1 MKLVNFETIMQQRLS
16 FLTIGVTDLKAMKA
30 FYIEKF
36 GWKPSKDD
44 DNDGIAFFKLNGFVL
59 GLFPAEELAEDAG
72 VAQDGA
78 GAFKRMTMA
87 INMRSEKEVNET
99 FATLKAK
106 GVTITKAPE
115 KVFWG
120 GYRGYV
126 ADIENN
132 LWEIAYNPFMEM
144 DDAGNVI
151 KV

>member
-1 MKLVNFETIMQQRLS
+1 MEQRLT
-16 FLTIGVTDLKAMKA
+16 FLTIGVTDLKAMRA
-30 FYIEKF
+30 FYKEKF
-36 GWKPSKDD
+36 GWTPSKEDD
-44 DNDGIAFFKLNGFVL
+44 YDGIAFFKLNGIVL
-59 GLFPAEELAEDAG
+59 GLFPADELAEDAG

-78 GAFKRMTMA
+78 GTFKRMTMA
-87 INMRSEKEVNET
+87 INMRSEKEVDEA
-99 FATLKAK
+99 FAALKAK

-144 DDAGNVI
+144 DAEGNVS